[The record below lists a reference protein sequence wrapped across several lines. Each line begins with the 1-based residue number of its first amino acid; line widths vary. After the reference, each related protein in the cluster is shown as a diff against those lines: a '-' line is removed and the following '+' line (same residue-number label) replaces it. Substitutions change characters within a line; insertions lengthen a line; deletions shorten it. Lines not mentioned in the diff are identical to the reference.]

1 VAKKRVQ
8 IRAVLSPQANRDL
21 QETLKWTIDRF
32 GRDAALRYEYLIVQG
47 LRDIEEDSE
56 RPGSLERSDIQS
68 GIRTYHLRFSRD
80 RARSSHGVVHKSRH
94 FIIYRVRE
102 RLIEIL
108 RILHDGRDLQR
119 HLAE

>member
-1 VAKKRVQ
+1 VARKRGHLKV
-8 IRAVLSPQANRDL
+8 VLSPEARRDL
-21 QETLKWTIDRF
+21 KETLKWTIDRF

-47 LRDIEEDSE
+47 LRDIEEDLE

-80 RARSSHGVVHKSRH
+80 RARSSQGVVHKPRH
-94 FIIYRVRE
+94 FIIYRSRE
-102 RLIEIL
+102 RRIDIL

-119 HLAE
+119 HLPE